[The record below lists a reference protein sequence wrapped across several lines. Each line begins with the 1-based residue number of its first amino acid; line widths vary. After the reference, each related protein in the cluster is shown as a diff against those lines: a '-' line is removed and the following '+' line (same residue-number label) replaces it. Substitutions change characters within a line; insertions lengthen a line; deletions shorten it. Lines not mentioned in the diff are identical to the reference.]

1 MSCGFSREMSK
12 ALVDHIIVD
21 SDESK
26 TRISL
31 DIFLTTGAEPIVS
44 EMQTSNSQLQNELS
58 AGAVG
63 VSGHV

>member
-12 ALVDHIIVD
+12 ALVDHIVVD

-31 DIFLTTGAEPIVS
+31 DIFLPPVQSRLYLRRKPLTHS
-44 EMQTSNSQLQNELS
+44 CK
-58 AGAVG
+58 
-63 VSGHV
+63 